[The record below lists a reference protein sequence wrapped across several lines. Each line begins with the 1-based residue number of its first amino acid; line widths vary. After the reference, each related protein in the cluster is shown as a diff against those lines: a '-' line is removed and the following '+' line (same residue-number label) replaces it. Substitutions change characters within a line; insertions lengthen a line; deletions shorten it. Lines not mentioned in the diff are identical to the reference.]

1 MPQLGRSAG
10 VSGFVDLAR
19 ELGLDGHALAAAVGL
34 PRDVFTRPDLRV
46 SVELMCRMLEMAA
59 ELSGAEDVALRLA
72 ERRRISHMGTVGLVV
87 REQPDLR
94 AAISAY
100 ARYQWLQNDAYAL
113 ALEEFGDQAIL
124 RIHGP
129 PWQQRQ
135 AQDLAV
141 ATTVR
146 LLKSVVGDAWKPLEV
161 RFTHAAP
168 ARMDTYRRLLGV
180 TPLFDQ
186 DGMAIVMRRAD
197 LNVALPAADPEMTR
211 GLTRYLDKMTEDRRL
226 QWRDRV
232 ADLVV
237 ALLPD
242 GVCSVERVA
251 RQLGTDRRTLHR
263 RLAAEGTTFSEI
275 LDATRR
281 DMAASLLVNSDRP
294 LQGVADIL
302 GFSSLS
308 AFAHWFRRR
317 FGQSAS
323 SYRSLHSGAPPGPQ
337 AAVGSSTAP
346 ASRRT

>member
-1 MPQLGRSAG
+1 MSQLGRSAG
-10 VSGFVDLAR
+10 LTGFLEFTR
-19 ELGLDGHALAAAVGL
+19 ELGLDAQALAAAVGL
-34 PRDVFTRPDLRV
+34 PREVLTDPDLRV

-59 ELSGAEDVALRLA
+59 EQSGAEDFALRLA
-72 ERRRISHMGTVGLVV
+72 ERRRISHMGAVGLVI
-87 REQPDLR
+87 REQPNLR
-94 AAISAY
+94 SALAAY
-100 ARYQWLQNDAYAL
+100 ARYQWLQNDAYSL

-141 ATTVR
+141 TTAVR
-146 LLKSVVGDAWKPLEV
+146 LLKSVTGEAWKPLEV

-168 ARMDTYRRLLGV
+168 ARMESYRRLLGV

-186 DGMAIVMRRAD
+186 DGMAIVMRRSD
-197 LNVALPAADPEMTR
+197 LDVALPAADPEMAR
-211 GLTRYLDKMTEDRRL
+211 DLARYLDRMGEDRRTRL
-226 QWRDRV
+226 RDKV
-232 ADLVV
+232 ADLIV

-251 RQLGTDRRTLHR
+251 QQLGMDRRTLHR
-263 RLAAEGTTFSEI
+263 RLSAEGTTFSDI

-281 DMAASLLVNSDRP
+281 EMAASLLVNSDRP

-308 AFAHWFRRR
+308 AFAHWFRRK
-317 FGQSAS
+317 FAQSAS
-323 SYRSLHSGAPPGPQ
+323 AYRSLHAGAPHGP
-337 AAVGSSTAP
+337 AEGLVP
-346 ASRRT
+346 AE